1 MISTV
6 SRMARTMLPAFE
18 PVFTRTARLPF
29 RAPILPTVAR
39 SMSQR
44 MVNHLQTRNMGNWPI
59 ILESRAK
66 TKPECSADSVF
77 VLRNHNFSIEKDTL
91 MQTNLDLFRSQSF
104 KQLRLERGALIGSS
118 EWLHELLTHISES
131 GSKTLEITAL
141 ANSFKFPKVVEW
153 VNPSISTVQKEGI
166 CLKGMDNR
174 PEILRM
180 RQVRLTKGMI
190 DALTEILTSSSHG
203 VAFEINI
210 RG

>member
-29 RAPILPTVAR
+29 RAPIFPNTTR
-39 SMSQR
+39 PMSQR
-44 MVNHLQTRNMGNWPI
+44 KIDLMQTRNMGNWPI
-59 ILESRAK
+59 ILESGTRK
-66 TKPECSADSVF
+66 TPECSADSVF
-77 VLRNHNFSIEKDTL
+77 VLPNHNFSIEKDTL
-91 MQTNLDLFRSQSF
+91 MQTNLDLYRANNF
-104 KQLRLERGALIGSS
+104 KQLRLERGSLIGSS
-118 EWLHELLTHISES
+118 EWVHALLTHISES
-131 GSKTLEITAL
+131 GSKTVEITAL
-141 ANSFKFPKVVEW
+141 ANSFKFPKVLEW
-153 VNPSISTVQKEGI
+153 VEPSVSKVQKEGI

-190 DALTEILTSSSHG
+190 DALTEIMTSSSHG